1 MRELCLQNSGSNP
14 FAEIQAGWVGTPMVF
29 ETWNV

>member
-1 MRELCLQNSGSNP
+1 MPSKFGIKSFCRN
-14 FAEIQAGWVGTPMVF
+14 QAGWVGTPMVF